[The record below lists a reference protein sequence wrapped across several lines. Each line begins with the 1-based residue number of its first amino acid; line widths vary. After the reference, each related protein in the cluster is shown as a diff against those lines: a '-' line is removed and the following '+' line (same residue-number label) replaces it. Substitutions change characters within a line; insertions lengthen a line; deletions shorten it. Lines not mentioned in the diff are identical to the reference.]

1 MRSLFDTVTQR
12 IVVPTVD
19 GANTTQTQGTYV
31 DARLYTGP
39 MCFVFQVTGAVHG
52 GAIELLDLRQATAS
66 DGTGAKVVNTG
77 KLLDSAAFIAA
88 FGATVGDVAAI
99 EMDVGE
105 LDVENSFWWVAPSY
119 KFSDVTGTNNITC
132 LFTGNPIHKSRT
144 INGVA
149 ATVTKDAA

>member
-1 MRSLFDTVTQR
+1 MRSLFDTITER
-12 IVVPTVD
+12 IVIPTVD
-19 GANTTQTQGTYV
+19 GADTTQTQGTYI

-39 MCFVFQVTGAVHG
+39 MFFFFEITGADHG
-52 GAIELLDLRQATAS
+52 GAIALLDLRQATAS

-88 FGATVGDVAAI
+88 FASNGDKASI

-119 KFSDVTGTNNITC
+119 KFSDVTGTNNITGA
-132 LFTGNPIHKSRT
+132 FAGMPIHKSRT
-144 INGVA
+144 INGVE